1 MAVNSD
7 VAFKFGCGRYLQED
21 GAIEK
26 YLRIELDRFGTKA
39 LILCGENGY
48 RVAAEKIKAAAGD
61 FPHEFMLFHSTC
73 CLENA
78 DETAAYIKEH
88 GFDLLVGVGGGVLM
102 DEAKLV
108 AERANVRLINIPTS
122 SATCAAVT
130 PLSVMYNRDNG
141 ATIGTIKLMREVD
154 AVIVDMDIMLQQ
166 PSRLFCSGIMDAM
179 AKMIEINH
187 RVYKVAPLDITMG
200 LDMAFALAKETYRE
214 FELYTDGALEDMEK
228 GEITPRF
235 RRLIF
240 DAIAV
245 TGVISGISKGSNQC
259 AIAHKFYEL
268 SRVGY
273 YRETKPYLHGELVAV
288 GLLPQLAYQDLDETP
303 IRELLKRMKLPYRFS
318 DVGLAVTEEPLNW
331 YAEKIC
337 ASSAIQN
344 TAPEYIEKMK
354 KALMSIYC

>member
-7 VAFKFGCGRYLQED
+7 VAFKFGCGRYLQEA

-26 YLRIELDRFGTKA
+26 YLPIELKRFGTKA
-39 LILCGENGY
+39 LVFCGENGY
-48 RVAAEKIKAAAGD
+48 KAAGDKIKAALGD
-61 FPHEFMLFHSTC
+61 FPHEFMMFHSTC

-78 DETAAYIKEH
+78 DETAAYIKEK

-102 DEAKLV
+102 DQSKLI
-108 AERANVRLINIPTS
+108 AERANIRLINIPTS

-130 PLSVMYNRDNG
+130 PLSVMYDRDTG
-141 ATIGTIKLMREVD
+141 ATIGSIKLMKEVD
-154 AVIVDMDIMLQQ
+154 AVIVDLDVMIRQ
-166 PSRLFCSGIMDAM
+166 PSRLLCAGVMDAM

-187 RVYKVAPLDITMG
+187 RTYQVPRLEITMG
-200 LDMAFALAKETYRE
+200 LDMAYVLAQATYRD
-214 FELYTDGALEDMEK
+214 FEEYTDGAMEDLEK

-235 RRLIF
+235 ERVIF

-273 YRETKPYLHGELVAV
+273 YEETKPYLHGELVAM

-303 IRELLKRMKLPYRFS
+303 IRDLLKRMKLPHRFS
-318 DVGLAVTEEPLNW
+318 DVGLSVTEEPLNW

-337 ASSAIQN
+337 ASTAIQN

-354 KALMSIYC
+354 KALMTIYC

>member
-7 VAFKFGCGRYLQED
+7 VAFKFGCGRYLQEA

-26 YLRIELDRFGTKA
+26 YLPIELERFGTKA

-48 RVAAEKIKAAAGD
+48 RAAGEKIKAAVGA
-61 FPHEFMLFHSTC
+61 FPHEFMMFHSTC

-78 DETAAYIKEH
+78 DETAAYIKEK

-108 AERANVRLINIPTS
+108 VSRANVRLINIPTS

-130 PLSVMYNRDNG
+130 PLSVMYDRETG
-141 ATIGTIKLMREVD
+141 ATIGSMKLMLEVD
-154 AVIVDMDIMLQQ
+154 AVIVDLDVMLRQ
-166 PSRLFCSGIMDAM
+166 PARLLCSGVMDAM

-187 RVYKVAPLDITMG
+187 RTYQIPRLEITMG
-200 LDMAFALAKETYRE
+200 LDMAYVLAQATYRD
-214 FELYTDGALEDMEK
+214 FEEYTDGALEDMAK
-228 GEITPRF
+228 GEITPRLE
-235 RRLIF
+235 RVIF

-268 SRVGY
+268 SRTGY
-273 YRETKPYLHGELVAV
+273 YHETKPYLHGELVAV
-288 GLLPQLAYQDLDETP
+288 GLLPQLAYQDLDEEP
-303 IRELLKRMKLPYRFS
+303 IRALLKRMKLPYRFS
-318 DVGLAVTEEPLNW
+318 DVGLEVKEEVKQY
-331 YAEKIC
+331 YAETIC
-337 ASSAIQN
+337 ASTAIRN

-354 KALMSIYC
+354 KALDSIYC

>member
-7 VAFKFGCGRYLQED
+7 VAFKFGCGRYLQEA

-26 YLRIELDRFGTKA
+26 YLPIELNRFGTKA
-39 LILCGENGY
+39 LVLCGENGY
-48 RVAAEKIKAAAGD
+48 AAAGEKIKAAMGD
-61 FPHEFMLFHSTC
+61 FPHEFMMFHSTC

-78 DETAAYIKEH
+78 DETAAYIKEK

-130 PLSVMYNRDNG
+130 PLSVMYDRETG
-141 ATIGTIKLMREVD
+141 ATIGSMKLMREVD
-154 AVIVDMDIMLQQ
+154 AVIVDLDVMIRQ
-166 PSRLFCSGIMDAM
+166 PSRLLCAGVMDAM

-187 RVYKVAPLDITMG
+187 RTYQIPRLEITMG
-200 LDMAFALAKETYRE
+200 LDMAYVLAQATYRD
-214 FELYTDGALEDMEK
+214 FEEYTDGAMEDLEK

-235 RRLIF
+235 ERVIF

-273 YRETKPYLHGELVAV
+273 YDETKPILHGELVAV

-303 IRELLKRMKLPYRFS
+303 VRELLKRMKLPYRFS
-318 DVGLAVTEEPLNW
+318 DVGLSVTEEPLNW

-337 ASSAIQN
+337 ASTAIQN

-354 KALMSIYC
+354 KALLTIYC